1 MTELTGDNAPA
12 NLTEKSM
19 TLSLTDKPRLDLLVG
34 VFDSERQAEQLV
46 ERLIEDEFPADRIS
60 VLHKGGGMGD
70 DMLGIS
76 FDTTGE
82 RVRTWTGQ
90 GALWGGLL
98 GLLAGAS
105 GLFVLPGLGALLA
118 AGPIV
123 ELIGGAVAGSLLGSG
138 AMAGAAALSGL
149 ATALHHIGLPEDR
162 LRELHQWIEE
172 GKIVVILHLDPGGD
186 LEQYLTQMK
195 WAGAD
200 PVIELPVRI

>member
-1 MTELTGDNAPA
+1 MIF
-12 NLTEKSM
+12 
-19 TLSLTDKPRLDLLVG
+19 SLRDQPRLDLLIG
-34 VFDSERQAEQLV
+34 VFDKESQAEALV
-46 ERLIEDEFPADRIS
+46 ERLIGDEFPPDRIS

-76 FDTTGE
+76 FDSAGE
-82 RVRTWTGQ
+82 RVKAWTEQ

-105 GLFVLPGLGALLA
+105 GLFVLPGLGTLLA

-123 ELIGGAVAGSLLGSG
+123 ELIGGAIAGTLFGSG
-138 AMAGAAALSGL
+138 AMAGAAALSQL
-149 ATALHHIGLPEDR
+149 ATALHHLGMPEEK
-162 LRELHQWIEE
+162 LRQLHQWIDE
-172 GKIVVILHLDPGGD
+172 GKVVVILHLDPGSD

-200 PVIELPVRI
+200 TVLELPVRI

>member
-1 MTELTGDNAPA
+1 MTF
-12 NLTEKSM
+12 
-19 TLSLTDKPRLDLLVG
+19 SLRDQPRLDLLIG
-34 VFDSERQAEQLV
+34 VFDKESQAEALV
-46 ERLIEDEFPADRIS
+46 EHLIGDEFPPDRIS

-76 FDTTGE
+76 FDSAGE
-82 RVRTWTGQ
+82 RVKAWTEQ

-105 GLFVLPGLGALLA
+105 GLFVLPGLGTLLA

-123 ELIGGAVAGSLLGSG
+123 ELIGGAIAGTLLGSG
-138 AMAGAAALSGL
+138 AMAGAAALSQL
-149 ATALHHIGLPEDR
+149 ATALHHLGMPEEK
-162 LRELHQWIEE
+162 LRQLHQWIDE
-172 GKIVVILHLDPGGD
+172 GKVVVILHLDPGSD

-200 PVIELPVRI
+200 PVLELPVQI

>member
-1 MTELTGDNAPA
+1 MALA
-12 NLTEKSM
+12 NTTEKSM
-19 TLSLTDKPRLDLLVG
+19 TLVSTDKPRLDLLIG
-34 VFDSERQAEQLV
+34 VFDREQQAERLV
-46 ERLIEDEFPADRIS
+46 ERLIEDEFPPDRIS
-60 VLHKGGGMGD
+60 VLHKSGGMGD

-76 FDTTGE
+76 FDSTGE
-82 RVRTWTGQ
+82 KVRTWTEQ

-105 GLFVLPGLGALLA
+105 GLFVLPGLGTLLA

-123 ELIGGAVAGSLLGSG
+123 ELIGGAVAGTLLGSG

-149 ATALHHIGLPEDR
+149 ATALHHIGLPEER
-162 LRELHQWIEE
+162 LRELHRWIEE
-172 GKIVVILHLDPGGD
+172 GKVVVILHLDPDGD
-186 LEQYLTQMK
+186 PEQYLTRLK